1 MRAGRRVDE
10 LRDRLGTPLL
20 GEADQREQDLRRR
33 LGVGER
39 PVARRA
45 EVPKKW
51 ASEARPTRFSLPLEQ
66 APGQPHRVDH
76 GSRHPPARQP
86 LHLAVEKAQVEAGV
100 VGDED
105 CIPGELEKA
114 PDGQLGPAGAPCRE
128 RGSIPV
134 SAAIGAGSGPRGL
147 TSVSNRSSSSRPRT
161 RTAPIS
167 QIAELLGESPVVSR
181 SKTTYVAASSASA
194 APGASARPT
203 RAAPGEP
210 RVAVDDVRE
219 QRACEPDR
227 DVAQRVERLGGVLGG
242 HGPVPGLDELHQAV
256 GRVERQLH
264 AGSLGEHMFVCNGK
278 EKAASPARPSRS
290 SEEGAGPSRP

>member
-1 MRAGRRVDE
+1 MRARGGEVDE

-39 PVARRA
+39 PVARLRRGAEEVGERGQADPLQPPRA
-45 EVPKKW
+45 GAGP
-51 ASEARPTRFSLPLEQ
+51 ATPCRPR
-66 APGQPHRVDH
+66 
-76 GSRHPPARQP
+76 SRHPPARQP

-105 CIPGELEKA
+105 CIPGELEEA
-114 PDGQLGPAGAPCRE
+114 PDGQLDRRRARRE

-134 SAAIGAGSGPRGL
+134 SAAIGAGSGRRGL

-167 QIAELLGESPVVSR
+167 QIAELPGESPVVSR

-203 RAAPGEP
+203 LAPRQASLASP
-210 RVAVDDVRE
+210 LTTSASS
-219 QRACEPDR
+219 
-227 DVAQRVERLGGVLGG
+227 ER
-242 HGPVPGLDELHQAV
+242 
-256 GRVERQLH
+256 
-264 AGSLGEHMFVCNGK
+264 
-278 EKAASPARPSRS
+278 ASPAGTWRS
-290 SEEGAGPSRP
+290 A